1 VSAHKPLLIIKTGNT
16 IPTLKAR
23 GMDFED
29 WFREGCGLRE
39 AECRTVS
46 LFLGEPLP
54 ALEEVGAII
63 VTGSPAY
70 VTDLEPW
77 NHVGARFLRQA
88 HEEGVPILGVC
99 YGHQL
104 LAWAFDGRVDF
115 NPVGRQIGTVSV
127 ELTPGGRDDAL
138 LGSLGAS
145 PLVQVSHRQSVLA
158 LPAGAALLASRK
170 QDPNHAFRLDE
181 TTWGVQFHPEFDVGI
196 TRAYIEERREA
207 LEEEGLDWR
216 RLLDELRETPESAA
230 ILRQFARL
238 RRG

>member
-1 VSAHKPLLIIKTGNT
+1 MTTYKPLLIIKTGNT

-23 GMDFED
+23 GLDFEH
-29 WFREGCGLRE
+29 WFREGSGLSD
-39 AECRTVS
+39 AECRSVS

-54 ALEEVGAII
+54 ALDEVGAII

-77 NHVGARFLRQA
+77 NFIGARYLRQA
-88 HEEGVPILGVC
+88 HDEKIPILGVC

-127 ELTPGGRDDAL
+127 KLTPEGRHDVLLKPLDAY
-138 LGSLGAS
+138 
-145 PLVQVSHRQSVLA
+145 PLVQVSHRQSVLV
-158 LPAGAALLASRK
+158 LPEGAALLASRV
-170 QDPNHAFRLDE
+170 QVPNHAFRLGSY
-181 TTWGVQFHPEFDVGI
+181 TWGIQFHPEFDAAI
-196 TRAYIEERREA
+196 TRAYIEERRAA

-216 RLLDELRETPESAA
+216 RLLDELQETPVSTG
-230 ILRQFARL
+230 ILRRFASL
-238 RRG
+238 RRD